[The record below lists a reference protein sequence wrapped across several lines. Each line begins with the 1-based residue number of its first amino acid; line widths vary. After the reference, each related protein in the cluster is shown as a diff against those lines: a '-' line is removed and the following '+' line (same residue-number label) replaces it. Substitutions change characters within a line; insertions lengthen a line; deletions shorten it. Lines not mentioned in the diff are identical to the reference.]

1 MSVKVRMWGKKWYVV
16 IHYRGDRVTVQADP
30 NTQEAAQALAEKLV
44 KRLEVLGPEAFA
56 QLKDRKAKKD
66 SKVPTVK
73 SYGEKWI
80 SRLAGT
86 ALKAST
92 VQSYSSNL
100 KLHIFPDFGKRRLDQ
115 VKREDLL
122 DWVDAR
128 AKEVKD
134 DTGTV
139 KYSRNSIRLML
150 QPFRLMLN
158 EAVDSGLIVSH
169 PVRRLGRYYGAAR
182 PKRKPDPFTRDE
194 LEAIL
199 TTTST
204 KFPEYYELELA
215 MARAGVRI
223 GEVVALEWADFEE
236 LPARKKGAD
245 PFGRIHVRKN
255 MPSCFYRSSVE
266 TSPKTLASERIVD
279 ASPQL
284 VKALKQLRS
293 RQKQEVLAGNRKKS
307 PYIFADPK
315 GRLVDYSVL
324 NRAWGRAIAATK
336 LNDVPIRYRSPH
348 QVRHSWASILLS
360 EGAPLGYVSTQL
372 GHKNQQITLEIYAH
386 WIPKK
391 TEVPEV
397 AKLDTKSD
405 QAKVKVK
412 ANAKNS

>member
-1 MSVKVRMWGKKWYVV
+1 MSVKIRLWGKKWTVV
-16 IHYRGDRVTVQADP
+16 IHYQGERVSVQP
-30 NTQEAAQALAEKLV
+30 GKNTQEAAQELADKLI

-56 QLKDRKAKKD
+56 QLKERKTRKDAKT
-66 SKVPTVK
+66 PTVK
-73 SYGEKWI
+73 AYGEKWI

-92 VQSYSSNL
+92 VQSYRSNL
-100 KLHIFPDFGKRRLDQ
+100 QNHIFPDFGKRRLDQ

-128 AKEVKD
+128 AKEVKED
-134 DTGTV
+134 GTA

-150 QPFRLMLN
+150 QPFRLMMN

-182 PKRKPDPFTRDE
+182 PKRKPDPFTREE

-199 TTTST
+199 GTFAG
-204 KFPEYYELELA
+204 KFPEYYEMVLG

-223 GEVVALEWADFEE
+223 GEVVALEWEDFEE
-236 LPARKKGAD
+236 LPPLEKGQD
-245 PFGRIHVRKN
+245 PFGRIHVRRN

-266 TSPKTLASERIVD
+266 TSPKTLSSERVVD

-284 VKALKQLRS
+284 VKALKLLRG
-293 RQKQEVLAGNRKKS
+293 RQKAEVLAGKRKKS

-315 GRLVDYSVL
+315 GRLVDYSVF
-324 NRAWGRAIAATK
+324 NRSWGRAIAATK
-336 LNDVPIRYRSPH
+336 LNDAPIRYRSPH

-397 AKLDTKSD
+397 AKLDSKTD
-405 QAKVKVK
+405 QVKAKVK
-412 ANAKNS
+412 ANAENS